1 MKVID
6 NESFDKE
13 NIFGLGE
20 KIPVLQNTLQVI
32 PM

>member
-20 KIPVLQNTLQVI
+20 KNRSYRILYR
-32 PM
+32 

>member
-20 KIPVLQNTLQVI
+20 KKYRSYRILYR
-32 PM
+32 